1 MRIRSFL
8 SGIHAR
14 SEELVDATRRHD
26 KNDLSEEKL
35 NDVFEKDTDKL
46 INLQVSM
53 GFDLISDGML
63 RWADSIRPILGCL
76 DKVIIGP
83 YTRWF
88 ETNTFYKRP
97 IVIGEPVIKHEMVDR
112 LFHHITIEDRGQ
124 LFVLP
129 GPYTLSKLSESN
141 HGGFEQTLF
150 RYSSALTEIA
160 NRLRINNHSA
170 LMILEPA
177 LVYENLKPRE
187 YFFPR
192 VIEALN
198 MVSSTTSQSIV
209 YTFFGNALRVRN
221 LLTSLNSQWI
231 GIDVTE
237 TPIEILSYFKGYRV
251 AIGIIDSLSSVVE
264 TPNLLKNYIRIIK
277 KSGLK
282 EVALCPNTDLR
293 FLPRKI
299 ADRKISSLKVLRDA
313 IEVE

>member
-1 MRIRSFL
+1 
-8 SGIHAR
+8 
-14 SEELVDATRRHD
+14 
-26 KNDLSEEKL
+26 
-35 NDVFEKDTDKL
+35 
-46 INLQVSM
+46 
-53 GFDLISDGML
+53 
-63 RWADSIRPILGCL
+63 
-76 DKVIIGP
+76 
-83 YTRWF
+83 
-88 ETNTFYKRP
+88 
-97 IVIGEPVIKHEMVDR
+97 
-112 LFHHITIEDRGQ
+112 
-124 LFVLP
+124 
-129 GPYTLSKLSESN
+129 
-141 HGGFEQTLF
+141 
-150 RYSSALTEIA
+150 
-160 NRLRINNHSA
+160 
-170 LMILEPA
+170 
-177 LVYENLKPRE
+177 
-187 YFFPR
+187 
-192 VIEALN
+192 